1 MTAQQDE
8 GSHTLASANELTHV
22 GPSGEARM
30 VDVSGKVESDRFARA
45 TGSIRMRPETAAA
58 IRGNAVLKGD
68 VLGVAKIAGI
78 MAAKRTAELIPLCH
92 PLPLS
97 DIQVTLAVDDRL
109 PGVRS
114 EATARTTG
122 KTGVEM
128 EAITAVAISLVT
140 IYDMAKAMDRD
151 MVIGEISLEEKR
163 GGRRGDWRRA
173 DPRTE
178 G

>member
-1 MTAQQDE
+1 
-8 GSHTLASANELTHV
+8 
-22 GPSGEARM
+22 M
-30 VDVSGKVESDRFARA
+30 VDVTGKADSDRFARA
-45 TGSIRMRPETAAA
+45 TGSIRMRPETASA
-58 IRGNAVLKGD
+58 IRGNAIAKGD
-68 VLGVAKIAGI
+68 VLSVAKIAGI

-97 DIQVTLAVDDRL
+97 DIQVALVVDEGL

-140 IYDMAKAMDRD
+140 IYDMAKAIDRE
-151 MVIGEISLEEKR
+151 MVIGEIELEEKR
-163 GGRRGDWRRA
+163 GGRRGDWRRS
-173 DPRTE
+173 DPRNE